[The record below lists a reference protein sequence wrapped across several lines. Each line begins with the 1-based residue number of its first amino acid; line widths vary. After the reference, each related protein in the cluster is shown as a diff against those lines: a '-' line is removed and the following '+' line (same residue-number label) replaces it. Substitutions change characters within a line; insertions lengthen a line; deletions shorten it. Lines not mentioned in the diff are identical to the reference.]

1 MRLSTPIASLALIL
15 GSALPCVAQIGD
27 KKGEAQIQL
36 IPDSLV
42 PPSPAQSPYQ
52 ELKSFQL
59 APGYKI
65 ELAASDPLIGDPVAG
80 VFGPD
85 GRLWIVEMQ
94 GYMPDLD
101 GSTEDQP
108 HGRVVVLTDTNN
120 DGVFDKAEVFLD
132 QIVMPRALALHRD
145 GVLVGAPPHL
155 WFCRDTNGDGK
166 ADEKIELANDFG
178 VRVDPTRPQLANPE
192 RAPNA
197 LLWGHDNWLQVSAYT
212 ARFKFKDGRWLR
224 GLSNF
229 RGQWGQGQDDYG
241 RIFHNSNSD
250 QLRADIIPSSYLARN
265 PNLGRTTGLNWK
277 VATEQLVWPIRVN
290 PGINRGYRPEMLRDN
305 KLKEFTAA
313 CAPFIYRADLLPADA
328 YGNAFICEP
337 AGNLIKRNVLTA
349 EKGALS
355 AKPYYDQKE
364 FLASTDERFR
374 PVNLITGPDGAIYV
388 IDFYRGIIQHRIS
401 LTTYLRDQIVKRGL
415 DKPLAL
421 GRVWRIAPEG
431 VAPVA
436 AKKLSEMT
444 PAEWIAELS
453 SGNAWRR
460 ETAQR
465 LLVERNDANL
475 APALRDV
482 ATNGAAPMGRVH
494 ALWTLEGM
502 GALHWEAVAAC
513 IRHADP
519 RVRAAGVRNAE
530 SFLSAPKPEDAVAL
544 LKAVALTETAP
555 EVQQQLV
562 LSLGEARTPALEPDF
577 DAYLSAAAL
586 AHRAEDV
593 SFIQD
598 ALISG
603 LQGRELEVFTAIVR
617 KPELYSKT
625 LPAALLRCVFAER
638 KSARVEKALSVIA
651 ALPLK
656 SQQLT
661 LLGSLAAH
669 PTVTA
674 KRPIKCEAE
683 PAALVKFGKNKDAG
697 IQKALV
703 AVQKLI
709 VWPGKPGVQVVAL
722 TPLTNEEQ
730 SQFDA
735 GKQTFM
741 GLCAA
746 CHQPTGKG
754 LEGLAPP
761 LADSEWVNG
770 NPARIARIVMH
781 GLRGPVKVKGLTY
794 SLDMPAAGFLS
805 DAQIA
810 EVLTYIRREWDHEAA
825 PVKID
830 FVKTI
835 REQTKGRNDAWTEK
849 ELLEIK

>member
-1 MRLSTPIASLALIL
+1 MRFPTPIASLALL
-15 GSALPCVAQIGD
+15 LASSLPCLAQIGD
-27 KKGEAQIQL
+27 KKGEAQIQ
-36 IPDSLV
+36 IVPDSLV

-94 GYMPDLD
+94 GYMPDLE

-155 WFCRDTNGDGK
+155 WFYRDTNGDGK

-197 LLWGHDNWLQVSAYT
+197 LLWGHDNWLQVGAYT
-212 ARFKFKDGRWLR
+212 ARFKFKDGRWIR

-337 AGNLIKRNVLTA
+337 AGNLIKRNVITA

-374 PVNLITGPDGAIYV
+374 PVNLITGPDGALYV

-436 AKKLSEMT
+436 GKKLSEMT

-475 APALRDV
+475 APALVDV

-502 GALHWEAVAAC
+502 GALRWEAVAAC

-530 SFLSAPKPEDAVAL
+530 SFLSAPKSEDAVAL
-544 LKAVALTETAP
+544 LKAVALTETVP

-562 LSLGEARTPALEPDF
+562 LSLGEARTLAFEPDF

-603 LQGRELEVFTAIVR
+603 LQGRELEVFTAILR

-661 LLGSLAAH
+661 LLGSLAIH

-697 IQKALV
+697 IQKSLA

-735 GKQTFM
+735 GKQTYL

-810 EVLTYIRREWDHEAA
+810 DVLTYIRREWDHEAA

-835 REQTKGRNDAWTEK
+835 REQTKERNDAWTEK
-849 ELLEIK
+849 ELLGIK